1 MNIKKFEKNL
11 QNQLD
16 RQALEGATSG
26 WMEENVS
33 QAIYNGGNEIKLPKM
48 SLQGLGSYSR
58 DDGYAGG
65 AITYA
70 YETFTLTQERGRR
83 FRIDDIDVD
92 ESGFGF
98 AAANAAAEFQRTHVI
113 PEIDAYRYS
122 KLAAAA
128 GIRQTYFPSKDT
140 VVSAL
145 LIQLDKVC
153 NMVCDNN
160 YGNGDI
166 VIAMS
171 RPVYEKIVL
180 SGESKLK
187 SFQFRQGS
195 LELFVKSINGIP
207 IIPVPSKRMQT
218 EYVFDANE
226 FFPAV
231 RAEPINWI
239 ICPKSAPIA
248 ISKTGSVKI
257 TPPGDN
263 QFADA
268 WDIEYRKYHDLLIP
282 DNAKALIAVSVA
294 SEQEGRS

>member
-1 MNIKKFEKNL
+1 MNIKKFKKNL

-26 WMEENVS
+26 WMEENVT
-33 QAIYNGGNEIKLPKM
+33 QEIYNGGNEIKLPKM
-48 SLQGLGSYSR
+48 SLQGLGSYDR
-58 DDGYAGG
+58 DAGYSGG
-65 AITYA
+65 AVTYS

-83 FRIDDIDVD
+83 FRIDADVVD
-92 ESGFGF
+92 DSGFGF

-140 VVSAL
+140 VMSAL

-166 VIAMS
+166 VVAMS
-171 RPVYEKIVL
+171 RPVYDKLVL

-218 EYVFDANE
+218 EYIFDAN
-226 FFPAV
+226 
-231 RAEPINWI
+231 INWI

-248 ISKTGSVKI
+248 ISKTDSVKI
-257 TPPGDN
+257 IPPGDN

-268 WDIEYRKYHDLLIP
+268 WDIDYRKYHDLLIP
-282 DNAKALIAVSVA
+282 DNTKALIAVSVA

>member
-1 MNIKKFEKNL
+1 M
-11 QNQLD
+11 
-16 RQALEGATSG
+16 
-26 WMEENVS
+26 
-33 QAIYNGGNEIKLPKM
+33 
-48 SLQGLGSYSR
+48 
-58 DDGYAGG
+58 
-65 AITYA
+65 
-70 YETFTLTQERGRR
+70 
-83 FRIDDIDVD
+83 
-92 ESGFGF
+92 
-98 AAANAAAEFQRTHVI
+98 
-113 PEIDAYRYS
+113 
-122 KLAAAA
+122 
-128 GIRQTYFPSKDT
+128 
-140 VVSAL
+140 SAL

-218 EYVFDANE
+218 EYVFDANG

-268 WDIEYRKYHDLLIP
+268 WDIDYRKYHDLLIP
-282 DNAKALIAVSVA
+282 DNTKALIAVSVA

>member
-16 RQALEGATSG
+16 RQVLEGATSG
-26 WMEENVS
+26 WMEENVT
-33 QAIYNGGNEIKLPKM
+33 QEIYNGENEIKLPKM
-48 SLQGLGSYSR
+48 LLQGLGSYSR
-58 DDGYAGG
+58 DDGYVGG

-83 FRIDDIDVD
+83 FRIDAIDVD

-128 GIRQTYFPSKDT
+128 GIRQTYVTSKAT

-145 LIQLDKVC
+145 FDQLD
-153 NMVCDNN
+153 
-160 YGNGDI
+160 I
-166 VIAMS
+166 VRNIIDDKDEIVVAMS
-171 RPVYEKIVL
+171 RPVYDKLVL

-187 SFQFRQGS
+187 PFQFRQGS

-218 EYVFDANE
+218 EYVFDANG
-226 FFPAV
+226 FFPAI

-248 ISKTGSVKI
+248 ISKTDSVKI

-268 WDIEYRKYHDLLIP
+268 WDIDYRKYHDLLIP
-282 DNAKALIAVSVA
+282 DNTKALIAVSLA

>member
-26 WMEENVS
+26 WMEENVT
-33 QAIYNGGNEIKLPKM
+33 QEIYNGENEIKLPKM
-48 SLQGLGSYSR
+48 LLQGLGSYDR
-58 DDGYAGG
+58 DAGYSGG
-65 AITYA
+65 AVTYT

-83 FRIDDIDVD
+83 FRIDAIDVD

-98 AAANAAAEFQRTHVI
+98 AAANAAAEFQRTYVI

-128 GIRQTYFPSKDT
+128 GIRQTYFPSKAT

-166 VIAMS
+166 VVAMS
-171 RPVYEKIVL
+171 RPVYDKLVL
-180 SGESKLK
+180 SDESKLK
-187 SFQFRQGS
+187 PFQFRQSS

-218 EYVFDANE
+218 EYIFDANG
-226 FFPAV
+226 FFPAI

-268 WDIEYRKYHDLLIP
+268 WDIEYRKYHDLLIT
-282 DNAKALIAVSVA
+282 DNAKALIAASLVA
-294 SEQEGRS
+294 

>member
-1 MNIKKFEKNL
+1 MIFKRRKCA
-11 QNQLD
+11 
-16 RQALEGATSG
+16 RC
-26 WMEENVS
+26 
-33 QAIYNGGNEIKLPKM
+33 
-48 SLQGLGSYSR
+48 
-58 DDGYAGG
+58 
-65 AITYA
+65 
-70 YETFTLTQERGRR
+70 GRKPTV
-83 FRIDDIDVD
+83 RII
-92 ESGFGF
+92 
-98 AAANAAAEFQRTHVI
+98 H
-113 PEIDAYRYS
+113 RYDNFF
-122 KLAAAA
+122 
-128 GIRQTYFPSKDT
+128 RQTYFPGKDT
-140 VVSAL
+140 VVSAI

-153 NMVCDNN
+153 KMVCDNN

-166 VIAMS
+166 VVAMS
-171 RPVYEKIVL
+171 RPVYDKLVL

-187 SFQFRQGS
+187 PFQFRQGS

-218 EYVFDANE
+218 EYIFDANG
-226 FFPAV
+226 FFPAI

-282 DNAKALIAVSVA
+282 DNAKALIAA
-294 SEQEGRS
+294 SLIA